1 MPERLPC
8 FAGPKHRWCSQMF
21 AQVRE
26 KSALRYRDLDILG
39 QYRGTVKVHALEPY
53 CEPLAP
59 R

>member
-1 MPERLPC
+1 ML
-8 FAGPKHRWCSQMF
+8 

-26 KSALRYRDLDILG
+26 KSALRYRDLHILR
-39 QYRGTVKVHALEPY
+39 QPRGAVKVQTLEPY